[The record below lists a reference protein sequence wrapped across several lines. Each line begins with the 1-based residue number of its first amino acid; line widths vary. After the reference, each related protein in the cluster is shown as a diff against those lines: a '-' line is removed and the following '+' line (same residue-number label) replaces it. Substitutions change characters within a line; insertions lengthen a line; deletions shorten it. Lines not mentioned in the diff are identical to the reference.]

1 MPLAAKIFEIRVDT
15 SLEEIAD
22 KLRDYRVVDERSE
35 EGMDFEL
42 VTEVRDLDLK
52 DDVLEGVFSRDK
64 IILVNQ
70 RGRRVP
76 ILKTTEARII
86 FRRLEDLTLLTC
98 LLYTSPSPRDR
109 G

>member
-52 DDVLEGVFSRDK
+52 DDMLGS
-64 IILVNQ
+64 LQQ
-70 RGRRVP
+70 R
-76 ILKTTEARII
+76 
-86 FRRLEDLTLLTC
+86 
-98 LLYTSPSPRDR
+98 
-109 G
+109 

>member
-52 DDVLEGVFSRDK
+52 EEMLEGVVSRDK
-64 IILVNQ
+64 IILIN
-70 RGRRVP
+70 
-76 ILKTTEARII
+76 
-86 FRRLEDLTLLTC
+86 
-98 LLYTSPSPRDR
+98 
-109 G
+109 